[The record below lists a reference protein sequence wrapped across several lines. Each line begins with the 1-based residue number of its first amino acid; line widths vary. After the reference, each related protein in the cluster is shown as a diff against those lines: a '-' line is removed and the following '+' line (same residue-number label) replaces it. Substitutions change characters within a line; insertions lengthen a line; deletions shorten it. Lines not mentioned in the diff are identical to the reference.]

1 MILHLSSPEDTA
13 ALGKFLAD
21 RILEDGPFDILMPG
35 ALGCGKTTL
44 SGAIVANLPGGDLAE
59 ISSPSFTIMNSYPTD
74 PPVLHCDLYRC
85 GDAPLPDE
93 IADALD
99 DPGTVVLVEW
109 ADYLQPRDYPPDFLA
124 LTFDIETEQCEKN
137 RALTLS
143 ATGPHAT
150 EALEAIARALPERR

>member
-1 MILHLSSPEDTA
+1 
-13 ALGKFLAD
+13 
-21 RILEDGPFDILMPG
+21 
-35 ALGCGKTTL
+35 
-44 SGAIVANLPGGDLAE
+44 
-59 ISSPSFTIMNSYPTD
+59 MNSYPTD

>member
-21 RILEDGPFDILMPG
+21 RILEDGPFDILMTG

-44 SGAIVANLPGGDLAE
+44 SGAIVANLPGGDQAE

-124 LTFDIETEQCEKN
+124 LTFDIETEQCAKN